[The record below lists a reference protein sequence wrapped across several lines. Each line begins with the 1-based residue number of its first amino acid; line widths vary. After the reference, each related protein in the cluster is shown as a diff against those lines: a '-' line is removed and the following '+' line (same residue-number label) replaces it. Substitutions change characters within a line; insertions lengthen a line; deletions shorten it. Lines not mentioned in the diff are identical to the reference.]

1 MRWSFLLLL
10 SVIMAGCGND
20 PAPQAKD
27 RLAAWQPDLDG
38 PIAEMEALL
47 QTLSQQ
53 KHINRVSANLAVLHD
68 AKLYQIYINQLAGL
82 SGEQRSEFKKE
93 QRQWL
98 KKRERVTREAAD
110 QFRSGS
116 IAAFI
121 GNQAFIDETRLR
133 VELLELHRQE

>member
-1 MRWSFLLLL
+1 MRWGLLLLL
-10 SVIMAGCGND
+10 SVLVVGCGND
-20 PAPQAKD
+20 PPPPPKD
-27 RLAAWQPDLDG
+27 PLAAWQPDLDG

-47 QTLSQQ
+47 QTLNQQ
-53 KHINRVSANLAVLHD
+53 SHINRVSASLAVLHD
-68 AKLYQIYINQLAGL
+68 AKLYQLYLEQLAALAGD
-82 SGEQRSEFKKE
+82 ERQQFRKE

-98 KKRERVTREAAD
+98 KKRAQVVREAAD

-133 VELLELHRQE
+133 VELLELRGRE

>member
-1 MRWSFLLLL
+1 MRWALLLLL

-20 PAPQAKD
+20 PPPPPKD
-27 RLAAWQPDLDG
+27 PLAIWQPDLDG
-38 PIAEMEALL
+38 PIAEMETLL
-47 QTLSQQ
+47 LTLNQQ
-53 KHINRVSANLAVLHD
+53 VHINRVSAGLAVLHD
-68 AKLYQIYINQLAGL
+68 AKLYQIYLNQLAGFA
-82 SGEQRSEFKKE
+82 GEQRLQFEKE

-98 KKRERVTREAAD
+98 RKRERVAREASD

-133 VELLELHRQE
+133 IEFLALQQGK